1 VPLKACMMNFINNKD
16 KVGSAIIL
24 LFSLVYLNASFDIPI
39 NQVLRI
45 EVFTARTLP
54 IYLSTMAIVVCLIQ
68 MFIPSS
74 GAADDSIKDAIAGF
88 QWKPCF
94 LLTGLMLI
102 YSLTFKFVGFAIGTF
117 LFLFIGFAI
126 LKEKR
131 YLLSATIA
139 GGVSIFMWLILT
151 QMFDIYL
158 DSGDLYRLLAEG

>member
-1 VPLKACMMNFINNKD
+1 MNFINNKD
-16 KVGSAIIL
+16 KVGSSIIL

-39 NQVLRI
+39 NQVLNV
-45 EVFTARTLP
+45 EVLTARTLP
-54 IYLSTMAIVVCLIQ
+54 IYLSTMAIIVCLIQ
-68 MFIPSS
+68 IFIPA
-74 GAADDSIKDAIAGF
+74 GEVADETIQKAIAGF
-88 QWKPCF
+88 QWKPC
-94 LLTGLMLI
+94 LMLIGLMLV

-131 YLLSATIA
+131 YLLSAAVSA
-139 GGVSIFMWLILT
+139 GVAIFMWAVLT